1 MLKCFLAVCQQFSRV
16 LKPKSPLVSLVAF
29 MLLDPGKQP
38 THRWKTFSHGK
49 ISKSVEKNENKVLFL
64 NTRTIFLIP
73 IFSFFMTEFQFL
85 TAFYLQNI
93 PFALCCENRE
103 PQDDKGTCLLH

>member
-1 MLKCFLAVCQQFSRV
+1 MLKCFPPVRWLFSRV

-49 ISKSVEKNENKVLFL
+49 ISKSVEKNENKVLFHINGMYLHKPFFL
-64 NTRTIFLIP
+64 NRLEKQKKIR
-73 IFSFFMTEFQFL
+73 EN
-85 TAFYLQNI
+85 LQCRCVCSI
-93 PFALCCENRE
+93 V
-103 PQDDKGTCLLH
+103 

>member
-1 MLKCFLAVCQQFSRV
+1 MLKCFPPVRWLFSRV

-49 ISKSVEKNENKVLFL
+49 ISKSVEKNENKVLFPPYQSL
-64 NTRTIFLIP
+64 SDKMVHGTVLQTIQVHNDKKKEMILMMTIS
-73 IFSFFMTEFQFL
+73 SFCF
-85 TAFYLQNI
+85 
-93 PFALCCENRE
+93 
-103 PQDDKGTCLLH
+103 